1 MLTAQSS
8 NMFIQLR
15 KAIMEPKIT
24 STSAKA
30 PMKDTSL
37 FFLGT
42 VIVLISFAL
51 SVWILVDVS
60 TDLFANPIFH
70 SSFQ

>member
-1 MLTAQSS
+1 
-8 NMFIQLR
+8 
-15 KAIMEPKIT
+15 MEPKIM
-24 STSAKA
+24 STSSKE

-42 VIVLISFAL
+42 VIFLISFAL